1 MTDFETRE
9 RIATLEA
16 DFRHMSG
23 QLDEMVT
30 KVSDMHDLL
39 MQAKGA
45 KYIIVGTAAIAGM
58 ITGFA
63 TKWLPWLGSLPK

>member
-1 MTDFETRE
+1 MSDVESRE

-23 QLDEMVT
+23 QLDDMSR

-45 KYIIVGTAAIAGM
+45 RYIVLASAAIAGA
-58 ITGFA
+58 ITGFSV
-63 TKWLPWLGSLPK
+63 KFIPWLSTFPK